1 MYEWSFKKKLTK
13 PEYNNTAAKG
23 RYEVNNVNQD
33 DQPTNSNVDKRV
45 QCINEQDS
53 LGDIISL
60 ISSGKTDGCSPQSQ
74 QLLYQQLR
82 DKCVQR
88 KQHLEQ
94 NSQNKTNQQSSQ

>member
-1 MYEWSFKKKLTK
+1 MTK

-23 RYEVNNVNQD
+23 RYEVNNVNQE
-33 DQPTNSNVDKRV
+33 DQPMNSTVDKRV

-53 LGDIISL
+53 LGDIINL
-60 ISSGKTDGCSPQSQ
+60 ISSGKTDGCSPESQ

-94 NSQNKTNQQSSQ
+94 QNQNKTTKQLPQ